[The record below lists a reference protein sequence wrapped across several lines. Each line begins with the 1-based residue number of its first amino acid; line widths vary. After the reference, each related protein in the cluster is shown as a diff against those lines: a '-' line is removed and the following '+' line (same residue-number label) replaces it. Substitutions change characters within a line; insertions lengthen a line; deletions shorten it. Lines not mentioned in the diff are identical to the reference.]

1 MYTKLVLTYQG
12 VVEWQHSLR
21 SRAVVSTQ
29 LLTVLFVRKSV
40 RPSVCQSVVAIQK
53 LSKSSDS
60 NENKMNP
67 GVANTLTSL
76 TLGKDL
82 ERHVIIIIIMYT
94 VNRQQAFSAR
104 SPTPRHTQ
112 FHVHDPFILSH
123 TATKHIHSSVRPS
136 MGMSVRGKCFNLI
149 NFS

>member
-53 LSKSSDS
+53 RSKS
-60 NENKMNP
+60 K
-67 GVANTLTSL
+67 
-76 TLGKDL
+76 
-82 ERHVIIIIIMYT
+82 
-94 VNRQQAFSAR
+94 RQQRKQNESR
-104 SPTPRHTQ
+104 
-112 FHVHDPFILSH
+112 
-123 TATKHIHSSVRPS
+123 
-136 MGMSVRGKCFNLI
+136 RGQYLN
-149 NFS
+149 